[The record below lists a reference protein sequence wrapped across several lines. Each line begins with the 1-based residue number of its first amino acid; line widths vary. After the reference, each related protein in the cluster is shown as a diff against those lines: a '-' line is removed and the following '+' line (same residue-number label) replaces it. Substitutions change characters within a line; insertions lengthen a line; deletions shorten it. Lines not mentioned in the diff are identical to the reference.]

1 MNGSAE
7 SIIAKVAGMSIRIS
21 AGVGVA
27 GGEVWRLPDLAR
39 LLDPPVQCK
48 VCVVSLSLCLCARV
62 CVCFA
67 FLVWVCVC
75 VCGYVVFFFTV
86 YL

>member
-27 GGEVWRLPDLAR
+27 GDEVWRLPELAR
-39 LLDPPVQCK
+39 SLDPPV
-48 VCVVSLSLCLCARV
+48 VSSLLI
-62 CVCFA
+62 
-67 FLVWVCVC
+67 LQP
-75 VCGYVVFFFTV
+75 TV
-86 YL
+86 LI